1 MDGLS
6 PCEAGVVRLGD
17 RAPVSANL
25 EHRDNVIG
33 VMFGLEVE
41 EERGKTEYAE
51 PRRGEDRR
59 LETVRRPFVQNASRR
74 PRGRAEV
81 IGQVIEEPLDA
92 VRRLE
97 RASGTQL
104 RRREI

>member
-1 MDGLS
+1 MDGLT

-25 EHRDNVIG
+25 EHGDNVIG

-51 PRRGEDRR
+51 PLRGEDRR
-59 LETVRRPFVQNASRR
+59 LETVRRPLVQDASRR

-81 IGQVIEEPLDA
+81 VRHVVEELLDSVWCLA
-92 VRRLE
+92 
-97 RASGTQL
+97 RA
-104 RRREI
+104 

>member
-33 VMFGLEVE
+33 VMFGLKVE
-41 EERGKTEYAE
+41 EERGKTEHAE

-59 LETVRRPFVQNASRR
+59 LETVRRPLVEDAARR
-74 PRGRAEV
+74 PRGCAEV
-81 IGQVIEEPLDA
+81 VRHVVQELLDSVWCLA
-92 VRRLE
+92 
-97 RASGTQL
+97 RA
-104 RRREI
+104 

>member
-33 VMFGLEVE
+33 VMFGFEVE
-41 EERGKTEYAE
+41 EERGKTQYAE

-59 LETVRRPFVQNASRR
+59 LETVRRPLVQDASRR

-81 IGQVIEEPLDA
+81 VRHVVEKLLDSVGCLA
-92 VRRLE
+92 
-97 RASGTQL
+97 RA
-104 RRREI
+104 